1 MEQGEFSRM
10 SDSDARAAEPGPDG
24 AATYEPPR
32 LTVLGSVAELTAGG
46 VVGNSDLL
54 GPGPALS

>member
-1 MEQGEFSRM
+1 MEEGSFSRM
-10 SDSDARAAEPGPDG
+10 STGQASAAEPRLDVG
-24 AATYEPPR
+24 ATYEPPR
-32 LTVLGSVAELTAGG
+32 LEVLGSVAELTAGG